1 MASRPRLTLRERR
14 ALRAHVLDELIR
26 LEETAA
32 QLGASLAELELELEL
47 ADIAESERDPAL
59 VAMRDHVGAL
69 LRRTDADRI
78 DMRSTQDRIEADD
91 FGFCEVCHEFI
102 GVDRLLVVPT
112 ATRCTRCAT

>member
-14 ALRAHVLDELIR
+14 SLRAHVLDELIR

-32 QLGASLAELELELEL
+32 QLGASLAELELALAEL
-47 ADIAESERDPAL
+47 ADSERDPAL

-69 LRRTDADRI
+69 LRQTDADRI

>member
-1 MASRPRLTLRERR
+1 MASAPRLTLRERR
-14 ALRAHVLDELIR
+14 SLRAHVLDELSR

-32 QLGASLAELELELEL
+32 QLGASLAELELALAEL
-47 ADIAESERDPAL
+47 AESERDPAL